1 MIHLFGEVP
10 LVLSLQFQPPL
21 HGVFE
26 LRTGSYKQFD
36 GLCVAQ
42 AHKVV
47 FEHILE
53 PLQQAFVDE
62 LVKELHLGGAA
73 VEHGLDDVLDHRLGD
88 VHIPREV
95 AERHLRLDHPELR
108 RVARGKAVLRAERRA
123 EGVDIPESHGE
134 RFAVELAGNGQVG
147 RLAEEVA
154 AKIDL
159 AVFIL
164 WHIVQRQGRYLEHL
178 PRAFAVRTRD
188 QRRVDVD
195 EPALLEE
202 LVNSRG
208 HNGAHAERRLKGVC
222 PRAEML
228 NGAQVFERMALFLQ
242 RVIAGASAFEHDFV
256 CVDFER
262 LRRVRRNHEL
272 AFDRNCAAGRQPVA
286 KISIV
291 ALEHDLDGRKAAPV
305 GQFDKAEGFPLAH
318 GAHPAAYAD
327 LARVRFRRFLN
338 L

>member
-1 MIHLFGEVP
+1 MSISP
-10 LVLSLQFQPPL
+10 ARSQNAIS
-21 HGVFE
+21 
-26 LRTGSYKQFD
+26 GSIIQNS
-36 GLCVAQ
+36 
-42 AHKVV
+42 
-47 FEHILE
+47 
-53 PLQQAFVDE
+53 
-62 LVKELHLGGAA
+62 AA
-73 VEHGLDDVLDHRLGD
+73 W
-88 VHIPREV
+88 
-95 AERHLRLDHPELR
+95 
-108 RVARGKAVLRAERRA
+108 RA
-123 EGVDIPESHGE
+123 EGRAEGIDITESHCE
-134 RFAVELAGNGQVG
+134 RLAVELAGNGQVG
-147 RLAEEVA
+147 GLAEEVA

-164 WHIVQRQGRYLEHL
+164 WHIVQRQGRYLKHL
-178 PRAFAVRTRD
+178 PRAFAVRARD
-188 QRRVDVD
+188 QRCMDID

-208 HNGAHAERRLKGVC
+208 NNRAYAERRLKGVR
-222 PRAEML
+222 PRAEVL

-242 RVIAGASAFEHDFV
+242 RIIAGASAFEHDFV
-256 CVDFER
+256 CADFER

-272 AFDRNCAAGRQPVA
+272 AFDRNCAAGGQPVA

-305 GQFDKAEGFPLAH
+305 GQFDKAEGLALAH